1 MRSSSD
7 SRNTLTSPSSNRLL
21 YGGIELGGTKVICCA
36 GHSAGEILDS
46 DRSPT
51 STPDQ
56 TMRWAVRRLEE
67 FQQTHGRFDAV
78 GIAAFGPIDLLH
90 SSPTYGK
97 LLNTP
102 KAQWSGAGILQYVRR
117 SFDVPIALAS
127 DVEGAAM
134 AEGMIG
140 GAEGAGTFVYVTVGT
155 GIGAGVISHGE
166 PVRGLLHPEIGH
178 IAVPRQP
185 GDNFPGVCPFH
196 GDCLEGMASGPAMA
210 GRWGRPAEEMAGA
223 LRDKAMAMEA
233 VYLAAGI
240 RTIVLAFAPER
251 IVIGGGV
258 GLTPGLLPRL
268 SNALETGMG
277 GYPGL
282 EAFSRP
288 GFLTAAKLGG
298 MAGPGGALVLAQRA
312 HGA

>member
-1 MRSSSD
+1 M
-7 SRNTLTSPSSNRLL
+7 
-21 YGGIELGGTKVICCA
+21 ICCV

-56 TMRWAVRRLEE
+56 TMRWAVGRLEA
-67 FQQTHGRFDAV
+67 FQESHGKLDAV
-78 GIAAFGPIDLLH
+78 GIAAFGPIDL
-90 SSPTYGK
+90 SPFSPTFGR

-102 KAQWSGAGILQYVRR
+102 KARWSGAAVLDPVRR
-117 SFDVPIALAS
+117 SFDVPIGLAS
-127 DVEGAAM
+127 DVEGAAL

-140 GAEGAGTFVYVTVGT
+140 AAAGIDHFAYVTIGT

-166 PVRGLLHPEIGH
+166 PVRGLLHPEVGH

-185 GDNFPGVCPFH
+185 GDTFPGGCPFH

-210 GRWGRPAEEMAGA
+210 GRWGRPAEEMSGS

-233 VYLAAGI
+233 AYLADGL
-240 RTIVLAFAPER
+240 RTMIFAFAPER
-251 IVIGGGV
+251 VVIGGGL
-258 GLTPGLLPRL
+258 GLTPGLLPRVR
-268 SNALETGMG
+268 NALEPALG

-282 EAFSRP
+282 DSFTRP
-288 GFLTAAKLGG
+288 GFLRAARLGG
-298 MAGPGGALVLAQRA
+298 MAGPGGALVLAERA
-312 HGA
+312 LIR